1 MANDVEVS
9 AATSSRGVSMPWE
22 SLEGKVVMVTGA
34 SSGIGR
40 GLCLD
45 LARAGCRVVLAARR
59 IDLLESLCGEING
72 SASSTD
78 PRSVAIDLDVS
89 AEEASIASAVRRA
102 WEAFGRIDGL
112 VNNAG
117 IRGGVHSPLNW
128 SEEDWNNNIRTNLT
142 GLWLVSKHVCKL
154 MCDAKVKGSVINISS
169 IGGIDRGQLPG
180 GLAYTASKTGVNGVS
195 KVICHLQTY
204 NKFTGKSP
212 IALAHHWPVANPT
225 MLEIAMALELGQ
237 FNIRVNSIAPG
248 LFASEITSG
257 LMKREWL
264 NKVAER
270 TVPLRTYGTLNPAM
284 TSIVRYLLHDSSAY
298 VSGNIFIVDAGV
310 TLPGVPLFSSL

>member
-195 KVICHLQTY
+195 K
-204 NKFTGKSP
+204 
-212 IALAHHWPVANPT
+212 
-225 MLEIAMALELGQ
+225 AMALELGQ